1 MQHNTN
7 RTSNIMQ
14 SCLQSALEL
23 SIDFVLIQESQIEY
37 ENNIAY
43 SITHSS
49 YYCILPENSQNIRPR
64 VAIYARKQSKYQ
76 FCHRTDMIKDS
87 DIIVIDVSGSDID
100 TFQIIN
106 IYNEKSLDSESDN
119 SYTVKRSL
127 QNIELTKETLISE
140 DFNAHHSW

>member
-1 MQHNTN
+1 MSSSLSHSKIAIMQHNTN

-23 SIDFVLIQESQIEY
+23 SIDFVLIQEPWIEY

-43 SITHSS
+43 SITHPS

-76 FCHRTDMIKDS
+76 FFHRTDMTKDS
-87 DIIVIDVSGSDID
+87 DIIVIDVSDSDID
-100 TFQIIN
+100 TF
-106 IYNEKSLDSESDN
+106 
-119 SYTVKRSL
+119 
-127 QNIELTKETLISE
+127 
-140 DFNAHHSW
+140 